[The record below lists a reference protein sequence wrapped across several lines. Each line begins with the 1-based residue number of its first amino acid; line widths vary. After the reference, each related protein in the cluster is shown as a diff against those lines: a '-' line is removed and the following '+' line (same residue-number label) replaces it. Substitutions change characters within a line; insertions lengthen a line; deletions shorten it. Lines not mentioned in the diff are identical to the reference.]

1 MQKKYLK
8 LFLPLSLIACSSSV
22 ASLATSCANNSKIT
36 ITSSTEYPVLS
47 HKGDAVIL
55 KANVSG
61 NYAHIIT

>member
-8 LFLPLSLIACSSSV
+8 LFLPLPLIACSFAAGNLV
-22 ASLATSCANNSKIT
+22 ASCANNSKIT
-36 ITSSTEYPVLS
+36 ITSSSNSPVLS

-55 KANVSG
+55 TANVSN